1 MRKLAYIFGIALFI
15 SGCGGGSNI
24 VNVSYDPIDYPP
36 QIFSP
41 KDKRPVLY
49 IDPVV
54 DNREFALRAEKI
66 YQSVRHGRF
75 EEDPKIIYQQ
85 KKFGWGNFSY
95 NYKSSD

>member
-1 MRKLAYIFGIALFI
+1 MKKLAYIFCIALFFF
-15 SGCGGGSNI
+15 GCGTTHLL
-24 VNVSYDPIDYPP
+24 NVSYDPIDTPH
-36 QIFSP
+36 QLFASKI
-41 KDKRPVLY
+41 KRPVLY

-85 KKFGWGNFSY
+85 KNLVGGIL
-95 NYKSSD
+95 